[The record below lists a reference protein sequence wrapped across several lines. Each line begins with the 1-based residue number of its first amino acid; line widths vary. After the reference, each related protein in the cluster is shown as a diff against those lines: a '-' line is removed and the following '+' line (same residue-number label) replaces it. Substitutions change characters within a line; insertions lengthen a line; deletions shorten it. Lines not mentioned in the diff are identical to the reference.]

1 VAETDGFEPSVEFYS
16 YGGLANRWFKP
27 LTHVSIITNCN
38 MLLKAFLA
46 SVGNNYNVD
55 LHTDLLAKNHI
66 SHSSKH
72 HRIHYVFG
80 ILDEI
85 LYREA

>member
-1 VAETDGFEPSVEFYS
+1 
-16 YGGLANRWFKP
+16 
-27 LTHVSIITNCN
+27 